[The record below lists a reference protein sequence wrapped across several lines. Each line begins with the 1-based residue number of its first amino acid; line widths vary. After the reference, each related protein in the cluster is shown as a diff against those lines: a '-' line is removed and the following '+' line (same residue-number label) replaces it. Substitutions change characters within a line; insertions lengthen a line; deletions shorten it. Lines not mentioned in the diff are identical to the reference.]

1 MKFFALVSTTYLKN
15 ANFDFIFFLFT
26 CKKKG
31 GGSKRESERE
41 NENIMVRISMPL
53 YAHMNEYIL
62 TEPTRE
68 KPKQNN
74 YRQLH

>member
-1 MKFFALVSTTYLKN
+1 MKFFALVFTTYLKN
-15 ANFDFIFFLFT
+15 ANFDFIFFYLHV
-26 CKKKG
+26 KKKRG
-31 GGSKRESERE
+31 GTRERE
-41 NENIMVRISMPL
+41 REYENIMVRISIPL

>member
-1 MKFFALVSTTYLKN
+1 MKFFALVFTTYLKN
-15 ANFDFIFFLFT
+15 ANFDFILFLFT
-26 CKKKG
+26 CKKKKG
-31 GGSKRESERE
+31 GERERERE

>member
-1 MKFFALVSTTYLKN
+1 MKFFALVFTTYLKN
-15 ANFDFIFFLFT
+15 A
-26 CKKKG
+26 
-31 GGSKRESERE
+31 RERERE